1 MDEQLANGNGLRKTE
16 SLFAAEAAYA
26 NGMFRSALGDRGGCI
41 DALQRSLECMPTYAP
56 ALLSL
61 GSVEYQLGHRTKGW
75 KLFMALL
82 DLPDDTEELCTII
95 DEAGDF
101 LIQVGRYKDGVELYR
116 HAATRLPRVA
126 FFTRVGAAVRATK
139 ACTAKPYRHR
149 KRRSRWKPTIKS
161 L

>member
-1 MDEQLANGNGLRKTE
+1 MIPRHAKGKKVRAERDELLANGNGLRKTE

-41 DALQRSLECMPTYAP
+41 DALQRSLECLPTYAP

-61 GSVEYQLGHRTKGW
+61 GSVEYQLGHRAKGW

-82 DLPDDTEELCTII
+82 DLPDDTEELRKII
-95 DEAGDF
+95 DEAG
-101 LIQVGRYKDGVELYR
+101 
-116 HAATRLPRVA
+116 
-126 FFTRVGAAVRATK
+126 VGAAVRATK

-149 KRRSRWKPTIKS
+149 KRRSRWNPTIKS